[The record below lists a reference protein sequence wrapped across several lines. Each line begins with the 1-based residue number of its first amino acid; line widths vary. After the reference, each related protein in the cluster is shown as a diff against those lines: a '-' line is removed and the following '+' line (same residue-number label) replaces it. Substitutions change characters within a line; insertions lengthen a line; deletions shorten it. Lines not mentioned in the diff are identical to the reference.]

1 MSARHADELSS
12 YWRTCDV
19 ISAQEDDFESLRN
32 IRTVLDNIIRFYE
45 RIQLRFSADPAG
57 SGENLLWPLKTHRWN
72 LMIERARTWRSRA
85 EDHDWS
91 EDMKIQP
98 EKPEQEVDW
107 TPADIWAL
115 CTAADTHM
123 HTVETNN
130 PAAFASMNSYLIR
143 YDMPGTSTTDMP
155 VTSTT
160 TCVDRAISFYRQ
172 LCHELLQYAGDTDV
186 VCYLTV
192 DAAHRKLSFSNA
204 YIVIDKSDKKT
215 EFEKR
220 LLLQRWKTLLS
231 ELIVFYE
238 EDKLKKVPRTYSGD
252 VVKWRWDQ
260 LWLRARR
267 WRETGDK
274 YDFKDCLC
282 MTPIYE
288 EPWWDSLGRRHAVI
302 R

>member
-1 MSARHADELSS
+1 MNEQDALTRAAANRKFTFYINLCEELVRWGTSMHIKHHMSARHSDELSS
-12 YWRTCDV
+12 YWRTIDD

-57 SGENLLWPLKTHRWN
+57 IGENLLWPLKTHRWN

-115 CTAADTHM
+115 CTTADTHM

-143 YDMPGTSTTDMP
+143 YDMPGTSTT
-155 VTSTT
+155 
-160 TCVDRAISFYRQ
+160 TCFGRVNTQ
-172 LCHELLQYAGDTDV
+172 T
-186 VCYLTV
+186 
-192 DAAHRKLSFSNA
+192 
-204 YIVIDKSDKKT
+204 
-215 EFEKR
+215 
-220 LLLQRWKTLLS
+220 
-231 ELIVFYE
+231 
-238 EDKLKKVPRTYSGD
+238 
-252 VVKWRWDQ
+252 
-260 LWLRARR
+260 
-267 WRETGDK
+267 K
-274 YDFKDCLC
+274 Y
-282 MTPIYE
+282 
-288 EPWWDSLGRRHAVI
+288 
-302 R
+302 